1 MSQNRVVNYA
11 IPSEFRSE
19 GVVCSEIIPPL
30 RGFAYGFIIIFLK
43 QPEFLNDSRKNRL
56 SYNPKG

>member
-1 MSQNRVVNYA
+1 MFQNRVVNYA

-30 RGFAYGFIIIFLK
+30 RGFASLTNFNIYYIRDYFPLCIF
-43 QPEFLNDSRKNRL
+43 EGL
-56 SYNPKG
+56 S